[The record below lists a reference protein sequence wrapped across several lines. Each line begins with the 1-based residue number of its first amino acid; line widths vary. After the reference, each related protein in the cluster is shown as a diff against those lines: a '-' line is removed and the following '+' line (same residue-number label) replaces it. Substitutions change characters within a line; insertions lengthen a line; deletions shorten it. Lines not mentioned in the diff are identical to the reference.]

1 MSNEQYKDDVEDDI
15 TDEQRTFQIF
25 KEMADSVTRM
35 LTWEYDIPEFHPDRM
50 LPMLDLKMY
59 VNKDTR
65 GPTLMHSFYKKDMSS
80 RYLIPHKSASSNR
93 IKTPILV
100 QEGLRRL
107 RNLSPSSPLEDSIA
121 LLREYNVELSLSDY
135 PEYFQLHNKE
145 EILTISSEHQ
155 LHSDRGTPC

>member
-1 MSNEQYKDDVEDDI
+1 MAEENKLRVHVYKRYVDDVEGALSQIPKGSKFNPQTKRVEMSNEQYKDDMEDDN

-80 RYLIPHKSASSNR
+80 R
-93 IKTPILV
+93 
-100 QEGLRRL
+100 
-107 RNLSPSSPLEDSIA
+107 
-121 LLREYNVELSLSDY
+121 
-135 PEYFQLHNKE
+135 
-145 EILTISSEHQ
+145 
-155 LHSDRGTPC
+155 